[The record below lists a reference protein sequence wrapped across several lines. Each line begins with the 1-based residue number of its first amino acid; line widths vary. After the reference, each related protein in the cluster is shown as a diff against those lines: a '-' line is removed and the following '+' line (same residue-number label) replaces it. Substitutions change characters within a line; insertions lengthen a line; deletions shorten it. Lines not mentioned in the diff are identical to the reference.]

1 MRKEIRLIC
10 LALIC
15 ALLLAIPAKATEEPE
30 IMPVYDYV
38 STIQLVLDINSFT
51 GYTRCKA
58 EAVTTAYRPVD
69 LELKLQRFVDGSWTT
84 FKTWTASDTGNVIIN
99 KACFIYKDYY
109 YRLNVKVTVY
119 NSNGTV
125 IETITE
131 TSSIQWYS

>member
-1 MRKEIRLIC
+1 MRKGIRLIC
-10 LALIC
+10 FTLIC
-15 ALLLAIPAKATEEPE
+15 ALLLAVPAKATEEPE

-58 EAVTTAYRPVD
+58 EVITTAYRPVD

-84 FKTWTASDTGNVIIN
+84 FKTWTASDTGNVSID
-99 KACFIYKDYY
+99 KACFIYKDHY

-125 IETITE
+125 IETITQ
-131 TSSIQWYS
+131 TSSTQWYS

>member
-15 ALLLAIPAKATEEPE
+15 ALLLAVPAKATEEPE

-58 EAVTTAYRPVD
+58 EVITTASRPVA
-69 LELKLQRFVDGSWTT
+69 LV
-84 FKTWTASDTGNVIIN
+84 
-99 KACFIYKDYY
+99 
-109 YRLNVKVTVY
+109 
-119 NSNGTV
+119 
-125 IETITE
+125 
-131 TSSIQWYS
+131 